1 MERAAV
7 LAAGILLGACGGGG
21 GYDSG
26 GGGSGSGAMT
36 GYTVG
41 GTISGLSG
49 TVVLQ
54 NNAGDNL
61 TVSANGRFTFAT
73 PVASGSD
80 YNVTVVSQPVGQSC
94 AVMNGSGTSSAYSM
108 TNVTTVTVTCR

>member
-1 MERAAV
+1 
-7 LAAGILLGACGGGG
+7 
-21 GYDSG
+21 
-26 GGGSGSGAMT
+26 MT